1 MNSAFQN
8 TRIQSHDQIVQALQ
22 AEFRFWDFSS
32 HIRSSQIPRLP
43 NSDER
48 GDIHLLTR
56 GIHTNQHTTTVLDIT
71 LSHAFSLHNGRRTFK
86 DSLAQAVRAKIVKYR
101 NAYLP
106 IAFVPCA
113 GNSLGCIA
121 PETLCFFR
129 RLADLASQLSST
141 RGPACFR
148 ALRHRFLAEI
158 FEATATRLLRGV
170 SELPNNSSLQP
181 LPTLT
186 PLVSAV
192 SPAPS
197 HTAAAA
203 VTATESSLS
212 VQDARSYSS
221 VIQLTSPPTGD
232 HLASTYGWNTVFA
245 APSPSSTL

>member
-1 MNSAFQN
+1 MAAADG
-8 TRIQSHDQIVQALQ
+8 TVKKIV
-22 AEFRFWDFSS
+22 
-32 HIRSSQIPRLP
+32 
-43 NSDER
+43 
-48 GDIHLLTR
+48 
-56 GIHTNQHTTTVLDIT
+56 IT
-71 LSHAFSLHNGRRTFK
+71 LEHVMLNSSKFSQNVEVVVVFQMPAIRKTISTNGRFFIGFSEVTCNF
-86 DSLAQAVRAKIVKYR
+86 DQPEFFSVRAKIVKYR

-121 PETLCFFR
+121 PETLCLFR
-129 RLADLASQLSST
+129 RLADLASQLSSP
-141 RGPACFR
+141 RGPACFH

-170 SELPNNSSLQP
+170 SELPNTGSLLP

-197 HTAAAA
+197 HTADAAA
-203 VTATESSLS
+203 TATESSLS
-212 VQDARSYSS
+212 VHAARSYSS